1 MKLIKVLLLIAM
13 MNTSSLKAQYEKV
26 LIPIQARDV
35 PGAQASRWRSSLAIT
50 NHSEQE
56 ADVTGYGPCDV
67 NSCPNPPPIPAN
79 STVFPATGTVFPDN
93 GAFVSVRTTDVE
105 KVTFQLRVQDIS
117 RQAQTWGTT
126 IPTVRESQ
134 AFTTGTASLT
144 DVVQNADFR
153 SMLRIYGFDPEAAQR
168 LVRVRIY
175 GIDPRRTEPGGAGD
189 SLLYERVL
197 TIGLHPIALF
207 TAAPMFELPLW
218 TVTELQGQERLRIEV
233 ERASADLRFWA
244 FVSITNNATQHV
256 TVVVPQ

>member
-1 MKLIKVLLLIAM
+1 MKPIKVLFLIALLYA
-13 MNTSSLKAQYEKV
+13 SSLHAQYEKV

-35 PGAQASRWRSSLAIT
+35 PGAQASIWRSSLAIT
-50 NHSEQE
+50 NHSEQP
-56 ADVTGYGPCDV
+56 ADVGGYGPCDL
-67 NSCPNPPPIPAN
+67 NACPGPLPIAAN
-79 STVFPATGTVFPDN
+79 STIFPGMVHPGGN
-93 GAFVSVRTTDVE
+93 GVFVSVRTTDVE

-153 SMLRIYGFDPEAAQR
+153 SMLRIYGFDPEAPQR

-175 GIDPRRTEPGGAGD
+175 GIDPQRTEPVGAGD

-197 TIGLHPIALF
+197 TIDLHPITLF
-207 TAAPMFELPLW
+207 TDAPMIELPLW
-218 TVTELQGQERLRIEV
+218 TVPELQGQERLRIEV

-256 TVVVPQ
+256 TILAPQ